1 MKKMLIGAIGT
12 CVHAAGVY
20 NFSRIAAQEG
30 YSVTYLGSANPIDQI
45 IGAIIEIQPEVV
57 ALGYRLSAEGARQL
71 LQELEEKLTANRLLE
86 REFVFGGTI
95 ETALAAQEFKF
106 IHKVFNGTEQIE
118 EIIMYLRQEEH
129 KKGNEQ
135 WPQTLRKRIQYKKP
149 FPLIRHHIGLNTL
162 KETAQQIEILADS
175 GLLDVISLAPDQ
187 NCQQYFFEPDKMNP
201 QEDGAGGVP
210 IRQAEDLVMLYQ
222 ASRRGNYPL
231 VRCYSGTNH
240 LVEFSQILKETINN
254 AWAAIPLTWYS
265 DLDRRSQRGL
275 VEAITENQ
283 QAMAWNAHNQIP
295 VEVNE
300 SHQWALRYCNDAV
313 EVATA
318 YLSAYSAKKMGVQD
332 YIQQL
337 MLCNPPSISPA
348 MDLAKMLAKL
358 QLIQE
363 LEDEHFKMIRMIRT
377 GLLAYPADPDVAKG
391 LVASTMFYGA
401 YLQPD
406 IVHAVSY
413 TEAIQRATA
422 KEILETVKIVKKA
435 LSLAQQGTPDYLADP
450 AVAGRVEELKD
461 EARVILAA
469 IKGIGAA
476 YKDPLAEPEV
486 ICQAIKL
493 GILDAPGL
501 KGFSVAK
508 GAFYTEISGGK
519 HVSVDEK
526 GRILTERERLAR
538 LGF

>member
-30 YSVTYLGSANPIDQI
+30 YEISYLGSANPIDKV
-45 IGAIIEIQPEVV
+45 IGAIIEVQPDVV

-71 LQELEEKLTANRLLE
+71 LEELEEKLKANNLLD
-86 REFVFGGTI
+86 RVFIFGGTL
-95 ETALAAQEFKF
+95 ETAKVAAEFKF
-106 IHKVFNGTEQIE
+106 FSKIFNGTEQTE
-118 EIIMYLRQEEH
+118 DIIMYFRKEER
-129 KKGNEQ
+129 KEDGES
-135 WPQTLRKRIQYKKP
+135 WPQTLRERIEFKKP
-149 FPLIRHHIGLNTL
+149 YPLIRHHIGLNTL
-162 KETAQQIEILADS
+162 EETAENIKILAES
-175 GLLDVISLAPDQ
+175 QLLDIISIAPDQ
-187 NCQQYFFEPDKMNP
+187 NCQQYFFAPDKMNP
-201 QEDGAGGVP
+201 QENGAGGAP
-210 IRQAEDLVMLYQ
+210 IRKEEDLAMLYQ

-231 VRCYSGTNH
+231 VRCYSGTNN
-240 LVEFSQILKETINN
+240 LVEFSRILKDTINN

-265 DLDRRSQRGL
+265 DLDRRSERNL
-275 VEAITENQ
+275 LDAIKENQ
-283 QAMAWNAHNQIP
+283 QAMAWNGRNNVP

-318 YLSAYSAKKMGVQD
+318 YLSAYNAKKMGVKD
-332 YIQQL
+332 FILQL
-337 MLCNPPSISPA
+337 MLATPPSISPA
-348 MDLAKMLAKL
+348 MDLAKMIAKI
-358 QLIQE
+358 QLVEE
-363 LEDEHFKMIRMIRT
+363 LEDDSFRTIRMIRT

-391 LVASTMFYGA
+391 LVATTMFYGA

-406 IVHAVSY
+406 IVHAVSF

-422 KEILETVKIVKKA
+422 KEIIETVKIVKKA

-450 AVAGRVEELKD
+450 AVKNRVEELKEETRTILQAIEKTG
-461 EARVILAA
+461 EAYA
-469 IKGIGAA
+469 
-476 YKDPLAEPEV
+476 DPLAQPEV
-486 ICQAIKL
+486 IYQAIKL

-508 GAFYTEISGGK
+508 GAFNTEIVDGK
-519 HVSVDEK
+519 HVSVDENGK
-526 GRILTERERLAR
+526 ILTEKARLAK

>member
-30 YSVTYLGSANPIDQI
+30 YQISYLGSANPIDHV
-45 IGAIIEIQPEVV
+45 IGAIIEVQPQVV
-57 ALGYRLSAEGARQL
+57 ALGYRLSAEGTKQL
-71 LQELEEKLTANRLLE
+71 LEELEDKLVANNLLD
-86 REFVFGGTI
+86 RVFIFGGTL
-95 ETALAAQEFKF
+95 ETASVAQEFKF
-106 IHKVFNGTEQIE
+106 FQKIFNGTEQTE
-118 EIIMYLRQEEH
+118 DIIMYFR
-129 KKGNEQ
+129 NEQ
-135 WPQTLRKRIQYKKP
+135 RSEGSQKWPQTLRERINFKKP
-149 FPLIRHHIGLNTL
+149 YPLIRHHIGLNTL
-162 KETAQQIEILADS
+162 EETAKNIEILADS
-175 GLLDVISLAPDQ
+175 ELLDIISIAPDQ
-187 NCQQYFFEPDKMNP
+187 NCQQYFFEPEKMNP
-201 QEDGAGGVP
+201 QEDGAGGAP
-210 IRQAEDLVMLYQ
+210 IRKVEDLEFLYQ

-231 VRCYSGTNH
+231 VRCYSGTNN
-240 LVEFSQILKETINN
+240 LIDFSKILKDTINN

-265 DLDRRSQRGL
+265 DLDRRSQRDL
-275 VEAITENQ
+275 LEAIKENQ
-283 QAMAWNAHNQIP
+283 KAMAWNAQNQVP

-300 SHQWALRYCNDAV
+300 SHQWALRYCNDAI

-332 YIQQL
+332 FVMQL

-348 MDLAKMLAKL
+348 MDLAKMLAKI
-358 QLIQE
+358 QLIEE
-363 LEDEHFKMIRMIRT
+363 LEDDNFSTIRMIRT
-377 GLLAYPADPDVAKG
+377 GLLAYPADPDIAKG

-413 TEAIQRATA
+413 TEAIKRATA
-422 KEILETVKIVKKA
+422 REIIETVKIVKKA
-435 LSLAQQGTPDYLADP
+435 LSLAYQGTPDYLADP
-450 AVAGRVEELKD
+450 AIAQRVEELKEETKTILQAMKTIG
-461 EARVILAA
+461 EA
-469 IKGIGAA
+469 
-476 YKDPLAEPEV
+476 YQDPLAEPEV
-486 ICQAIKL
+486 IYQAIKL

-508 GAFYTEISGGK
+508 GAFNTEISEGK

-526 GRILTERERLAR
+526 CQILTEKARLAK